1 MPRLISFDIGIKNLA
16 YCVFDFSFCNS
27 DSTSNSEIKIQNKCE
42 IVDWDVLDIS
52 KKERNP
58 IVENNIICSC
68 FLPEKSKKKVVNKNC
83 KKKAKYQKDGYY
95 YCDTH
100 AKTSSFLLPSKE
112 FSRTSLKKLS
122 LVKLLELEQKYFPNN
137 VSPEKKETKIE
148 KTERIYNQL
157 QEKCLS
163 LIIIPVVNK
172 SVDLI
177 TIGRNLSNQIMKIT
191 HLDNIDYVLIENQI
205 SPIANKMK
213 TIQGMV
219 AQLFIMRNVPTIEF
233 VSSSNKLKGFIS
245 SVAEDSENE
254 DEDEDDNNELTERKE
269 VEQGKAGE
277 TEGEKEKNKI
287 KNPNYKQHKKDGII
301 YCEQWLDN
309 IFFCKWKSFF
319 ENYTKKQDDLAD
331 SFLQGIWY
339 LQKINAVNININNVH

>member
-27 DSTSNSEIKIQNKCE
+27 FCKSDSTSNSEIKLQNKCE

-58 IVENNIICSC
+58 IAENNIICSC
-68 FLPEKSKKKVVNKNC
+68 FLPEKSKKKIVNKNC
-83 KKKAKYQKDGYY
+83 KKKAKYEKDGYY

-100 AKTSSFLLPSKE
+100 AKTSGFLLPSKQ
-112 FSRTSLKKLS
+112 FSHTSLKKLS
-122 LVKLLELEQKYFPNN
+122 LPKLLELEQKYFPEN
-137 VSPEKKETKIE
+137 VSSEKKETKLVKI
-148 KTERIYNQL
+148 ERIYKLL
-157 QEKCLS
+157 QEKSISFLP
-163 LIIIPVVNK
+163 IPVVNK

-177 TIGRNLSNQIMKIT
+177 TIGRNLSNQILNLK

-233 VSSSNKLKGFIS
+233 VSSSNKLKGFVS
-245 SVAEDSENE
+245 SIVED
-254 DEDEDDNNELTERKE
+254 
-269 VEQGKAGE
+269 
-277 TEGEKEKNKI
+277 TEGEEEKEEEEEEEKEKTKI
-287 KNPNYKQHKKDGII
+287 KNPNYKQHKKDGIR

-309 IFFCKWKSFF
+309 VFFCKWKSFF
-319 ENYTKKQDDLAD
+319 DNYTKKQDDLAD